1 MTRKITDKQQSY
13 LSRLRRQVGLPRYN
27 AAKRRLG
34 ITTGGTY
41 NLTRRE
47 ATILINE
54 LKAEQTRLAMDIF
67 MGARND
73 DR

>member
-1 MTRKITDKQQSY
+1 MMAKITEKQQRY
-13 LSRLRRQVGLPRYN
+13 LAHLRQQVGLPCYN

-47 ATILINE
+47 AASLINE
-54 LKAEQTRLAMDIF
+54 LKAEQTRLAMNIF
-67 MGARND
+67 MGGGK
-73 DR
+73 